1 MLPICSCH
9 CAFSCLG
16 GSSSRLSMTRTHFQS
31 DHLSLLLVLDDCT
44 ICQHQH
50 QQLLKSFKQPCL
62 DNPPGHAVSR
72 HLTLIVTSS
81 SPAHPPPPLPLS
93 PLVALAASTT
103 SRLPAS
109 KEASALQV
117 LQRLQAHVTVR
128 HERALPVR
136 TNVGWERL
144 EDGGVH
150 ARVSWEGGSTGGGGV
165 HVARGEVAARQAPV
179 AQPSFL
185 SLQCAATWDRG

>member
-1 MLPICSCH
+1 MVLPICSCH

-31 DHLSLLLVLDDCT
+31 DPLCLLLDLDGCT
-44 ICQHQH
+44 ICY
-50 QQLLKSFKQPCL
+50 QQLPKSLKQPCL
-62 DNPPGHAVSR
+62 DDLPGHAVSR

-93 PLVALAASTT
+93 PLVALTASTT
-103 SRLPAS
+103 SRLPAP

-128 HERALPVR
+128 HKRALPVR

>member
-1 MLPICSCH
+1 MVLPICSCH

-31 DHLSLLLVLDDCT
+31 DPLSLLDLDLGGCT
-44 ICQHQH
+44 IFINSCQRVSSK
-50 QQLLKSFKQPCL
+50 L
-62 DNPPGHAVSR
+62 PGHAVSR
-72 HLTLIVTSS
+72 HLTLIITSS

-93 PLVALAASTT
+93 PLVALTPSTT
-103 SRLPAS
+103 SRLPAP

-128 HERALPVR
+128 HKRALPVR
-136 TNVGWERL
+136 TDVGWERL